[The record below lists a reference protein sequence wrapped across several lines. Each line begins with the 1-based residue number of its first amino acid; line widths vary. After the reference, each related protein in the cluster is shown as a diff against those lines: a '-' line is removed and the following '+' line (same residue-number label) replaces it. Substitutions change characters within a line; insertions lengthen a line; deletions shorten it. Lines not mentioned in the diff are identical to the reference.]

1 MSGSLGGGSSSN
13 SSLNFNSSQGS
24 GQTASN
30 NWNQSTQGSGN
41 NAWNQSGNQ
50 ATNLSSNQATSG
62 QNVWGNQSGQLDA
75 LYAAAGGLLNGSSP
89 QGQQAQQI
97 GNQGAQAWAQQLTP
111 GANPYFD
118 QAVQASID
126 QATDSFKRGT
136 LADLDARSAGV
147 GQLGSS
153 RDRLATGEAAGL
165 FGQSIAQTAAQQR
178 AQQYSADQDRSLQAI
193 GMTGNM
199 QQGAY
204 SPLSVAASL
213 IGGPTVLSNSQS
225 SGYGTGQSTGFGSG
239 ASSGWGYGQSSGGGN
254 SYGTTNQ
261 SSFGVGSG
269 AGSAWNANT
278 SGGIKSS

>member
-13 SSLNFNSSQGS
+13 NSNNFSSSNSSGYTGS
-24 GQTASN
+24 QNS
-30 NWNQSTQGSGN
+30 NQSTQQQGS
-41 NAWNQSGNQ
+41 NAWNQSSNQATNASGNQ
-50 ATNLSSNQATSG
+50 ATSA
-62 QNVWGNQSGQLDA
+62 QNVWGNQAGSLES
-75 LYAAAGGLLNGSSP
+75 LYAAAGGLLNGSSV
-89 QGQQAQQI
+89 QGQQAQGI
-97 GNQGAQAWAQQLTP
+97 GNQGTQAWASQLTP

-199 QQGAY
+199 QQSAY

-213 IGGPTVLSNSQS
+213 IGGPTVLSGSQSTGWGTGQS
-225 SGYGTGQSTGFGSG
+225 SGYGSG
-239 ASSGWGYGQSSGGGN
+239 GSSGWGYGQSSGQGGSWGSTGSN
-254 SYGTTNQ
+254 SVGM
-261 SSFGVGSG
+261 GSG
-269 AGSAWNANT
+269 AGSGWNMDT

>member
-1 MSGSLGGGSSSN
+1 MSGSLGGGASSGSTGGFNASSST
-13 SSLNFNSSQGS
+13 SLAN
-24 GQTASN
+24 SN
-30 NWNQSTQGSGN
+30 NWNQAT
-41 NAWNQSGNQ
+41 NQSGNQ
-50 ATNLSSNQATSG
+50 AFSSQGNQATSG
-62 QNVWGNQSGQLDA
+62 QNVWGNQANSLDS
-75 LYAAAGGLLNGSSP
+75 LYAAAGGLLNGSSA
-89 QGQQAQQI
+89 QGQQAQAI
-97 GNQGAQAWAQQLTP
+97 GNQGQQAWASQLTP

-165 FGQSIAQTAAQQR
+165 FGQSIAQTSAQQR
-178 AQQYSADQDRSLQAI
+178 AQQYSSDQDRSLQAI

-213 IGGPTVLSNSQS
+213 IGGPTVLANSQS
-225 SGYGTGQSTGFGSG
+225 SGWGQGGSTGYGS
-239 ASSGWGYGQSSGGGN
+239 AQSSGGGISSGFN
-254 SYGTTNQ
+254 SQAG
-261 SSFGVGSG
+261 FGVNSG
-269 AGSAWNANT
+269 ANDAWNMNT
-278 SGGIKSS
+278 SGGIKSSS

>member
-1 MSGSLGGGSSSN
+1 MSGSLGMGASKQKTENSQSSGGAMDSRNVSQSTSAQGNQAVSGQSVWGDQQGALSNLYAQAQGLLGGSSP
-13 SSLNFNSSQGS
+13 
-24 GQTASN
+24 
-30 NWNQSTQGSGN
+30 
-41 NAWNQSGNQ
+41 
-50 ATNLSSNQATSG
+50 
-62 QNVWGNQSGQLDA
+62 
-75 LYAAAGGLLNGSSP
+75 Y
-89 QGQQAQQI
+89 GQQAGMVGQQ
-97 GNQGAQAWAQQLTP
+97 GQNAWAQQLTP

-126 QATDSFKRGT
+126 QATQSFQRGA

-199 QQGAY
+199 QQSAY

-213 IGGPTVLSNSQS
+213 IGGPTVLNQSQS
-225 SGYGTGQSTGFGSG
+225 SGWGNAQSASDAISSSKQWGQGG
-239 ASSGWGYGQSSGGGN
+239 GWGAGN
-254 SYGTTNQ
+254 
-261 SSFGVGSG
+261 
-269 AGSAWNANT
+269 AWNMNT
-278 SGGIKSS
+278 SGGLKSSS

>member
-1 MSGSLGGGSSSN
+1 MSGSLGFGSSK
-13 SSLNFNSSQGS
+13 QKQES
-24 GQTASN
+24 GQQSGGEATSSTQ
-30 NWNQSTQGSGN
+30 NQSTSAQGSQ
-41 NAWNQSGNQ
+41 AW
-50 ATNLSSNQATSG
+50 SG
-62 QNVWGNQSGQLDA
+62 QQVWSDQQRALNELYGQA
-75 LYAAAGGLLNGSSP
+75 SGLLGGSNP
-89 QGQQAQQI
+89 YGQQAGIVGQQGQQAWQ
-97 GNQGAQAWAQQLTP
+97 QQLTP
-111 GANPYFD
+111 GQNPYFD

-199 QQGAY
+199 QQSAY

-213 IGGPTVLSNSQS
+213 IGGPTVLNQS
-225 SGYGTGQSTGFGSG
+225 G
-239 ASSGWGYGQSSGGGN
+239 SSGWGNAQATGSGQSSSG
-254 SYGTTNQ
+254 Q
-261 SSFGVGSG
+261 WGVGSSYG
-269 AGSAWNANT
+269 KGSAWNMNT
-278 SGGIKSS
+278 SGGIESS